1 MVSGTISLPSSGCFS
16 PFPHG
21 TRTLSVSREYLA
33 LPDGPG
39 GFTQGSTCPA
49 LLRIPV
55 CPATL
60 RLRSCHPLRRR
71 FPAASPRVASAIA
84 RSYYPGGATRTGP
97 GLGCSPFARHYWGNH
112 CCFLFLEVL
121 RCFSSLR
128 SPPHTM
134 VRVTALQAAG
144 LSHSETRGSQ
154 VICTSPRIIAA
165 YRVLHRLREPRH
177 PPCALACFPR
187 NRGPTSAGM
196 AEGSRGAHTFSCVEM
211 FNVLRSRQFHLTT
224 VLLVQHVKDRRGN
237 RFREVENNGFEPL
250 TPCLQSRC
258 SSQLS

>member
-1 MVSGTISLPSSGCFS
+1 MAPTACRRMVSGTISLPSSGCFS

-55 CPATL
+55 CLYGAAFQRP
-60 RLRSCHPLRRR
+60 RL
-71 FPAASPRVASAIA
+71 ASQVQW
-84 RSYYPGGATRTGP
+84 PGPTTPGVPTRTGP

-128 SPPHTM
+128 SPPQPD
-134 VRVTALQAAG
+134 VVDDRPSGGRVVPFG
-144 LSHSETRGSQ
+144 D
-154 VICTSPRIIAA
+154 PRINGHLHLPAA
-165 YRVLHRLREPRH
+165 YRSLSRPSS
-177 PPCALACFPR
+177 PP
-187 NRGPTSAGM
+187 
-196 AEGSRGAHTFSCVEM
+196 
-211 FNVLRSRQFHLTT
+211 
-224 VLLVQHVKDRRGN
+224 
-237 RFREVENNGFEPL
+237 
-250 TPCLQSRC
+250 
-258 SSQLS
+258 